1 MTACSE
7 ARKPRF
13 CSSRGSVES
22 FRLRLYYLRISAR
35 GVRKVVT
42 YTGKD
47 GLQHW
52 EHRRTCIVVFILH
65 KSEHDGEDLL
75 QQSGTFRSNL
85 ISGSILGVGSG
96 Q

>member
-1 MTACSE
+1 VKLGNLVFARQEVRSKVFGTACTTCE
-7 ARKPRF
+7 LACAMNK
-13 CSSRGSVES
+13 
-22 FRLRLYYLRISAR
+22 INI
-35 GVRKVVT
+35 VT

-65 KSEHDGEDLL
+65 ESEHDGEDLL
-75 QQSGTFRSNL
+75 QQTGTFRSNL
-85 ISGSILGVGSG
+85 VSGSVLGVGSG